1 MPPLPM
7 KITPRQYG
15 GVKAKFTK
23 AIDVLESLIKD
34 IEAGAGEVTTAA
46 ERETCKKYIL
56 QAEEANDKVAEL
68 LAQHTEH
75 EASKIEADP
84 EYVDKELK
92 MQCDDHDEKHKKFM
106 EVNNKIQKLV
116 RKYDQDHQRS
126 RRSTSQSPSK
136 TSNPQRFIVSRDD
149 EKTRIS
155 DSIKPDKLSHEAK
168 YLEYINWNKN
178 ALSYAEINSM
188 NQKTQKVQVSAMYGI
203 LDDYLVN
210 YLHVQYPDGKDVPV
224 FAETKRP
231 DSVANASIEPQN
243 DPRRRNRSR
252 NKTKK

>member
-1 MPPLPM
+1 M

-84 EYVDKELK
+84 EYVDNELK
-92 MQCDDHDEKHKKFM
+92 MQ
-106 EVNNKIQKLV
+106 
-116 RKYDQDHQRS
+116 
-126 RRSTSQSPSK
+126 
-136 TSNPQRFIVSRDD
+136 
-149 EKTRIS
+149 
-155 DSIKPDKLSHEAK
+155 
-168 YLEYINWNKN
+168 
-178 ALSYAEINSM
+178 
-188 NQKTQKVQVSAMYGI
+188 
-203 LDDYLVN
+203 
-210 YLHVQYPDGKDVPV
+210 
-224 FAETKRP
+224 
-231 DSVANASIEPQN
+231 
-243 DPRRRNRSR
+243 
-252 NKTKK
+252 